1 MEEKCKAILKLANI
15 FGNSMIL
22 QRDRAIKLWG
32 RANHKERV
40 KLTIGDRF
48 YETISDDKGRW
59 SVIIEAMQAG
69 GPYSIQISTAYASL
83 IVEDV
88 YFGEVW
94 LCAGQSNM
102 ELPIAR
108 VMEKYHK
115 EIDSY
120 ENTLIRA
127 FRVEMTYD
135 YNVEKTEI
143 PKGNWY
149 SINQNDTQRFS
160 AVGYFFAKALYEKY
174 QVPIGLID
182 TSVGG
187 SKVES
192 WLSEKELREYPD
204 VMEILKDYQNTEKFN
219 KMMQENELEIS
230 KWYTELEAKDKGLQ
244 GKNPWHSVEYQ
255 PKKWLTSHIPGKW
268 EEQGIHI
275 MAGVVWFKKEIE
287 LDREQIGK
295 KTKIFLGTLRDSD
308 RTYINGIEIGRTE
321 YQYPPRIYNVPDG
334 VLKEGKNV
342 ITIRAIT
349 NTYGG
354 QFTLDK
360 FYGLEIGEERLD
372 LSGEWLYKIG
382 AEVKPIPTQIF
393 LPMIPLG
400 LYNGMI
406 HPIIDTEIKGVIWY
420 QGESNTDN
428 SCIYKERF
436 TTLIKTWR
444 RLWRNE
450 NLPFIYAQLT
460 SFGELTKEPQES
472 SWAEIREAQLQA
484 LELPHT
490 AMAVITDIGE
500 WNDLHPLNKK
510 DVGNR
515 LALAA
520 QVLAYGEKK
529 VYSGPIAK
537 SAQIKENKIVIS
549 FEQIGSGLT
558 IKKGT
563 ILKEFAISEDGKH
576 FIWADAEIRDN
587 KVIVWNETIKKP
599 IAVRYAWADSPID
612 ANLSNKE
619 GLMAS
624 PFRLECQ

>member
-1 MEEKCKAILKLANI
+1 
-15 FGNSMIL
+15 
-22 QRDRAIKLWG
+22 
-32 RANHKERV
+32 
-40 KLTIGDRF
+40 
-48 YETISDDKGRW
+48 
-59 SVIIEAMQAG
+59 
-69 GPYSIQISTAYASL
+69 
-83 IVEDV
+83 
-88 YFGEVW
+88 
-94 LCAGQSNM
+94 M

-127 FRVEMTYD
+127 FKVEMTYD

-204 VMEILKDYQNTEKFN
+204 VMEILKDYQDTEKFN

-255 PKKWLTSHIPGKW
+255 PKKWLTSYIPGKW
-268 EEQGIHI
+268 EDQGIHI

-287 LDREQIGK
+287 LDREQTGK

>member
-1 MEEKCKAILKLANI
+1 M
-15 FGNSMIL
+15 
-22 QRDRAIKLWG
+22 
-32 RANHKERV
+32 
-40 KLTIGDRF
+40 
-48 YETISDDKGRW
+48 
-59 SVIIEAMQAG
+59 
-69 GPYSIQISTAYASL
+69 
-83 IVEDV
+83 
-88 YFGEVW
+88 
-94 LCAGQSNM
+94 
-102 ELPIAR
+102 
-108 VMEKYHK
+108 
-115 EIDSY
+115 
-120 ENTLIRA
+120 
-127 FRVEMTYD
+127 
-135 YNVEKTEI
+135 
-143 PKGNWY
+143 
-149 SINQNDTQRFS
+149 
-160 AVGYFFAKALYEKY
+160 
-174 QVPIGLID
+174 PIGLID

-204 VMEILKDYQNTEKFN
+204 VMEILKDYQDTEQFN
-219 KMMQENELEIS
+219 KMMQENELKIS
-230 KWYTELEAKDKGLQ
+230 KWYTELEAKDKGLHEEKTWYSIQ
-244 GKNPWHSVEYQ
+244 YQ
-255 PKKWLTSHIPGKW
+255 PKEWLTSHIPSKW

-295 KTKIFLGTLRDSD
+295 KTRIFLGTLKDSD
-308 RTYINGIEIGRTE
+308 RTYINGIEVGRTE

-334 VLKEGKNV
+334 VLKEGKNIITMRV
-342 ITIRAIT
+342 IA
-349 NTYGG
+349 NSYEG

-360 FYGLEIGEERLD
+360 FYGLEIGGKRLD

-382 AEVKPIPTQIF
+382 VEVDPMPPQIF

-428 SCIYKERF
+428 SRIYKERF

-460 SFGELTKEPQES
+460 SFGELAKEPQES

-484 LELPHT
+484 LELHHT
-490 AMAVITDIGE
+490 AMAVIIDIGE

-537 SAQIKENKIVIS
+537 SAKIKENKIVIS
-549 FEQIGSGLT
+549 FEQVGSGLI
-558 IKKGT
+558 IKNGT
-563 ILKEFAISEDGKH
+563 RLKEFAISEDGKH
-576 FIWADAEIRDN
+576 FIWADAEIKEN
-587 KVIVWNETIKKP
+587 KVIVWNEAIKEP
-599 IAVRYAWADSPID
+599 IAVRYAWSDSPIY

-624 PFRLECQ
+624 PFRLECHRQKF